1 MIVYGS
7 LKLLKKIAEQ
17 VKDEADKELYDLP
30 TIEKKL
36 IQLQMQEELGEI
48 PEDEYK
54 EKEEQLLAR
63 YETAKQ
69 KEIDEAE
76 AMIQQKEDE

>member
-36 IQLQMQEELGEI
+36 FQLQMQEELGEI

>member
-76 AMIQQKEDE
+76 AMI

>member
-17 VKDEADKELYDLP
+17 VKDETDKELYDLP

-48 PEDEYK
+48 PEDEYR

-63 YETAKQ
+63 YDTAKQ

>member
-54 EKEEQLLAR
+54 EKEEQLLTR

>member
-48 PEDEYK
+48 LEDEYK

>member
-76 AMIQQKEDE
+76 AMIRQKEDE

>member
-54 EKEEQLLAR
+54 EKEEQFLAR

>member
-48 PEDEYK
+48 PEDEYR

>member
-63 YETAKQ
+63 YEKAKQ

>member
-1 MIVYGS
+1 M
-7 LKLLKKIAEQ
+7 KKIAEQ

>member
-1 MIVYGS
+1 ME
-7 LKLLKKIAEQ
+7 KIAEQ

>member
-17 VKDEADKELYDLP
+17 VKDETDKELYDLP

-48 PEDEYK
+48 PEDEYR

>member
-1 MIVYGS
+1 M
-7 LKLLKKIAEQ
+7 
-17 VKDEADKELYDLP
+17 
-30 TIEKKL
+30 EKKL